1 MDKRIVVAGGAM
13 LIALLAME
21 YIERGEKPED
31 KEGGV
36 LPASIARPLSL
47 IHKPDVS
54 EEGEEIAPQVIKLPE
69 QHVTFPTVGLATPT
83 TLLPTAPVSGESK
96 KEITE
101 QKKKLEGTP
110 MPEYFERMGHGG
122 KVTVSSS
129 KKTSLP
135 KDWEKGSPYWEQAMK
150 EPEKFSE
157 RSVWEVAKKIETQ
170 KKSTSKSTTKKTT
183 EKKPPSLPGV
193 TWVKKGSG
201 WTATRSRASFVR
213 SFGW

>member
-96 KEITE
+96 KEREIKYLQEDKVRSRTGGVEKTITQPTETIEYGAPSKKVYTE

-122 KVTVSSS
+122 KVTVSVSY
-129 KKTSLP
+129 THLTLP
-135 KDWEKGSPYWEQAMK
+135 TIC
-150 EPEKFSE
+150 
-157 RSVWEVAKKIETQ
+157 SV
-170 KKSTSKSTTKKTT
+170 
-183 EKKPPSLPGV
+183 
-193 TWVKKGSG
+193 
-201 WTATRSRASFVR
+201 
-213 SFGW
+213 